1 MMVYTEYRAG
11 VPARYFASLGGA
23 GRLYDKSGTQVTFG
37 TRNQMRVNPHLKRRK
52 NMKKIFR
59 KLFAVVL
66 AAALVLSAGK
76 VGVKADAVD
85 CAYIDGATPSY
96 SYTVAGA
103 VNVITA
109 NITFAPADG
118 DAFSLNDWC
127 GYGVV
132 VNHVDG
138 SKSYYQ
144 FGGAQVSWGWDADGD
159 GTEDSYGVNGGTWL
173 GNADTE
179 ALTATLGIPA
189 EQGAVVDFIV
199 TSWDSYAGK
208 QFSVEITEG
217 GAATVSGGVAYVD
230 GKTAGSTY
238 TVASDCN
245 SVLVDVEYLAADG
258 DAFSYNDWCSNGIAV
273 THADGSKSY
282 YQWGGAQVS
291 WGWDADGDG
300 NEDVSDGVNG
310 KNWAGTVDST
320 SLRGTLMVPAAKDD
334 VIDIIALGWDSYA
347 GTQFVIRHYAESG
360 IVVGEVSEATLSL
373 NNASWTDTGAVIT
386 TTPVKGN
393 GSYMVKAELPEA
405 LGSGQ
410 FECLTLPNGEVI
422 FGTTY
427 TVTVDKIV
435 LNGEEIALQGTSY
448 TCSADG
454 GAVDTRVNLYN
465 EWNNPDFEGVNGKGY
480 IDNRTAG
487 DAATATA
494 RLLAPEQV
502 AAIQTIEVY
511 FTVAGAFENMQG
523 GNEPAGS
530 NAGPVDL
537 DGTYNAYL
545 CFQTPA
551 YSFRNNFDEP
561 SYGRGVVGDNGMEYF
576 MQVTGWD
583 ADNNAV
589 TRAGEFK
596 DAVIAG
602 NGTYTVSVDG
612 LDLTGDFDSQ
622 DHMNMIMLSTDIPN
636 TDEIVI
642 SDVSL
647 KVDGKTIALGEDSQ
661 KLNKESVNYMQIQV
675 ESVYSKGDNAQIGA
689 YNVPM
694 TSMEITFTVSGFNY
708 DKAAEAEPEPAATEA
723 PAATEE
729 PKATEAPATTDAPET
744 SNTTVTEEPAKKS
757 NTGLIIGI
765 IAGVV
770 VVAGVCVFFATRK
783 KK

>member
-1 MMVYTEYRAG
+1 MRKNIRKFFAMLMAAVL
-11 VPARYFASLGGA
+11 VFAS
-23 GRLYDKSGTQVTFG
+23 GR
-37 TRNQMRVNPHLKRRK
+37 
-52 NMKKIFR
+52 I
-59 KLFAVVL
+59 A
-66 AAALVLSAGK
+66 
-76 VGVKADAVD
+76 VKAETAD
-85 CAYIDGATPSY
+85 CAYIDGTTPSY
-96 SYTVAGA
+96 SYTVTGA

-118 DAFSLNDWC
+118 DAFALNDWC

-132 VNHVDG
+132 VNHTDG

-159 GTEDSYGVNGGTWL
+159 GAEDSYGVNGGTWL
-173 GNADTE
+173 GNADME
-179 ALTATLGIPA
+179 SLTATLGIPA

-208 QFSVEITEG
+208 QFTVDITEG

-230 GKTAGSTY
+230 GTTPGSTY

-258 DAFSYNDWCSNGIAV
+258 DAFSYNDWCANGVAV
-273 THADGSKSY
+273 THPDGSKSY

-300 NEDVSDGVNG
+300 NEDISDGVNG
-310 KNWAGTVDST
+310 KNWAGTVDSA
-320 SLRGTLMVPAAKDD
+320 SLRGTLMVPAGQGD

-347 GTQFVIRHYAESG
+347 GTQFVIRHYTESG

-373 NNASWTDTGAVIT
+373 NNADWSDTGAVIT
-386 TTPVKGN
+386 TTTVKGN
-393 GSYMVKAELPEA
+393 GSYMVKAELPA
-405 LGSGQ
+405 PLGSGQ

-422 FGTTY
+422 FGTTF

-435 LNGEEIALQGTSY
+435 LNGEEIALQGSSY

-465 EWNNPDFEGVNGKGY
+465 EWNNPDFESVNGKGY

-494 RLLAPEQV
+494 RLLTPEQV
-502 AAIQTIEVY
+502 AAIQTLEVY

-523 GNEPAGS
+523 AGEPAGS

-561 SYGRGVVGDNGMEYF
+561 SYGRGVIADNGIEYF

-583 ADNNAV
+583 ADNNAI

-612 LDLTGDFDSQ
+612 LDLKGDFDSQ

-642 SDVSL
+642 SDISL
-647 KVDGKTIALGEDSQ
+647 KVDGKTVALGEDSQ
-661 KLNKESVNYMQIQV
+661 KLNKESVNYMQIQL
-675 ESVYSKGDNAQIGA
+675 ESTYSKGDNAQIGA

-708 DKAAEAEPEPAATEA
+708 DKAAEAPVEAATDDTAKTETTEPAPTQAAPTEA
-723 PAATEE
+723 PKSEETTPAVTTGDDTATE
-729 PKATEAPATTDAPET
+729 
-744 SNTTVTEEPAKKS
+744 KKS
-757 NTGLIIGI
+757 NVGLIVGICIGVAALAG
-765 IAGVV
+765 AGVFV
-770 VVAGVCVFFATRK
+770 ATRK